1 MLRLLRLSHCQFLVE
16 SRLLVPDLNDG
27 KQLAASACNELRE
40 CQREVKTEGGKL
52 VIDISRLVSNKK
64 IANKKLEF
72 TFDLQSGVTV
82 YTAKSHELALHCG
95 TPWLKDMFVATNHP
109 ELIYID
115 VKWHRSKSGKQR
127 VKIQLS
133 YNPRKLGKYFMLSIH
148 EILDDPEFGLLLPPD
163 ARFLLDGP
171 PMPCTQQGWSWRLGL
186 CGKLPTAML
195 QLDTWQPEVS
205 HAQIFLRYA
214 RNMTL
219 FPPRVLDFEVQY
231 KDPLSGQHSVV
242 IAATQQ
248 NCSLPTCKGKAGEH
262 FDAGGFCPK
271 CRNQSSHHF
280 CKRRCV
286 KEAAE
291 YCSRVKSSDSEV
303 GFFAVPPT
311 AMTGAE
317 FIWGR
322 LKTYM
327 GLEATDFF
335 REELMTRDVISAIAR
350 NCDYHT
356 GLLDIVAKWLS
367 SAAFTSAFRD
377 ILAHAAQ
384 NPMMSSWDL
393 QETLLAILLPA
404 RMLHSHHH
412 DDWQKVSGS
421 RNALERALPFS
432 MVTSI
437 QSLRPWTYA
446 VCRVA
451 DRYHELQRRLHFWL
465 LVELLVEL
473 QEAEDDAEAQSI
485 QTTLEM
491 IQRCVL
497 LAKKENRPQL
507 KPSKCGKVLARAPN
521 EQAFRSV
528 LVFCSSG
535 RVTMKRGADK
545 THETVLHVAA
555 ARNFGDTLNMILQ
568 KRPAHCKKPLLD
580 QLPDVNSA
588 AAFVEEQAVN
598 HFKLALTHSTALHIA
613 CESGCYSC
621 VESLLVANASVSP
634 KTDAYAVREQAEQDD
649 FVSENL
655 RDYLFTEEDKVPD
668 YAFSMVSGLRPIHLA
683 AMHGCDACLERLLH
697 HGEDGDLS
705 GVRSCDTKLHSLKSD
720 VNVVTNAE
728 TDYNWSGADISVLPK
743 EFAGIGEEAYGGSQ
757 VVMKEVQGNIIQQS
771 GMRKVNFSMMGKPVN
786 FMEISMVGN
795 PNPMCRASPTQRL
808 EMRWSG
814 DGLQFGTSKVIAE
827 ICSVETED
835 AEHEERWNTV
845 ELDGFWM
852 IENVVGDRTEL
863 GHLVPREA
871 DELGWSDEEVGIG
884 DEKMMKER
892 SRTQA
897 MEKRMDLEAKMQ
909 TELVHKRDARK
920 EVISFDFGYTYVDD
934 YGNERSSEEVKDAGM
949 AAGLA
954 TPVEDSAEKRMATEE
969 PHETELYKM
978 ALVAAA
984 ANLAPKSADAG
995 HFRSAQSAVVMK
1007 AAACHF
1013 AHKAMLVCFGLFME
1027 LASSA
1032 SEALFADSIP
1042 AGERA
1047 GLYVTKSVITTVGS
1061 ACGPGSSAIGLAIL
1075 GDEWELYEIKTMMVV
1090 GFLFMIPACF
1100 PLFVFKDPKQ
1110 EPHASPCPDA
1120 DTANEATAVPVRSE
1134 LRLGC
1139 LGARHV
1145 PVLLAL
1151 ADFITCIGAG
1161 MTVKFF
1167 NLFFIQDLHFS
1178 PVGINL
1184 LQTAYPL
1191 VIAGF
1196 MKLTERLA
1204 KPLGR
1209 PQASLLFFSSSVL
1222 SLWIMAEVKWL
1233 PLLLLV
1239 FMARGGFA
1247 NSTYPIDRSILM
1259 DFTKSSERGFWPLGR
1274 A

>member
-451 DRYHELQRRLHFWL
+451 DRYHEL
-465 LVELLVEL
+465 
-473 QEAEDDAEAQSI
+473 
-485 QTTLEM
+485 
-491 IQRCVL
+491 
-497 LAKKENRPQL
+497 
-507 KPSKCGKVLARAPN
+507 
-521 EQAFRSV
+521 
-528 LVFCSSG
+528 
-535 RVTMKRGADK
+535 
-545 THETVLHVAA
+545 
-555 ARNFGDTLNMILQ
+555 
-568 KRPAHCKKPLLD
+568 PAHCKKPLLD

-1259 DFTKSSERGFWPLGR
+1259 DFTKSSERGFWNAINSLTSMTWSGSAFLGGLLSDQRDYQYTFLITSLVYASACVVYSPLLWLVPKKEQDAAADR
-1274 A
+1274 R